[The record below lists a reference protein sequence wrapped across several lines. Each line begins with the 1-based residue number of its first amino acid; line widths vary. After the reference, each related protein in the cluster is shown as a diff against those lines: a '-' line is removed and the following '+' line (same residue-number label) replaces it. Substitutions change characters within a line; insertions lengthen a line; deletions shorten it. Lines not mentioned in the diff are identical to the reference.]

1 MKTIFRIILLALLIA
16 FWGCQDELVINSTS
30 NGAKD
35 LTGLK
40 VSSDFDWSTAKT
52 VEITITGLPTPSNVA
67 AVKSTL
73 TIKGQDKLIYSGFH
87 AINENLTFEVVVP
100 STETNIQLKFGAIE
114 KEATIENNKVS
125 FSYIPTIKD
134 EN

>member
-1 MKTIFRIILLALLIA
+1 MKKLFQIVLIIMTVTL
-16 FWGCQDELVINSTS
+16 WSCQDELDIQTTS

-35 LTGLK
+35 MSALK
-40 VSSDFDWSTAKT
+40 VSPDFDWSTSKT
-52 VEITITGLPTPSNVA
+52 VEITITGLPTLENVE

-73 TIKGQDKLIYSGFH
+73 SIKGQDKLFYSGFH
-87 AINENLTFEVVVP
+87 AINENLTLVLVVP
-100 STETNIQLKFGAIE
+100 SNETNIQLKFGSIE

-125 FSYIPTIKD
+125 FTFIPTITD